1 MRISSTQAQFIAQSV
16 HRHLGESARMWLFG
30 SRVDDQKRGGDVDLY
45 VESDS
50 HTLMSELRCKI
61 QLEES
66 LDMPVDLIVHSHN
79 EDTPIAK
86 IAKKTG
92 VLL

>member
-1 MRISSTQAQFIAQSV
+1 MRISTTQAEFITQSV
-16 HRHLGESARMWLFG
+16 RCHLGESAHMWLFG

-50 HTLMSELRCKI
+50 HTLMSELRCKL
-61 QLEES
+61 QLEET
-66 LDMPVDLIVHSHN
+66 LDIPVDLIVRSHN